1 MWLFLG
7 LVPVLLILL
16 LFAGLSGYVVHSRFQ
31 ADRILEA
38 VIEETST
45 IHTLQVHVR
54 ELLEMIELHTT
65 QQTPQHEIVSPFA
78 VIDDV
83 EQLFYQALSLCDEAE
98 EQALLTLMIRRWDTI
113 HSLIE
118 QLPLAEQEADLST
131 IGNIRSAVVTEAYAI
146 LSGLDELQELVSTE
160 AVETAAVTR
169 FTGMRIIGLLGLT
182 FLFLIVSLSALWLFF
197 SRMITFPLETLRV
210 GVEQLRQGDLNYRLR
225 LDRNDDLGVIAQAVN
240 ELVDN
245 LQYNVQ
251 QRVSRTTGNPSVT
264 LSETTNLQNV
274 LTYAVEVQE
283 AERKRVAMD
292 IHDGVSQWLTG
303 TFLKLETTCLQLQ
316 HEAPVAIPQLKEAQ
330 ALLQRAKIELKRTV
344 QGLHPHW
351 LEQGTLVDA
360 IRLYLV
366 ELQRY
371 GVIDCILVVNGM
383 EVRLPKKSELA
394 LFRVVQEGIN
404 NVIKHAGT
412 DSAILTL
419 TYRSDRLQL
428 LLADTGKGFDL
439 QAFRHQPGCNLG
451 LLSMSERISAVHG
464 QFFIES
470 KPACGTNIIVEI
482 PIKATVRIVAQE
494 QELWDKCNDSYQD
507 HVGRGPS
514 CRPSRCE
521 ELVEP

>member
-1 MWLFLG
+1 

-31 ADRILEA
+31 ADRIVEA
-38 VIEETST
+38 VIKETST

-54 ELLEMIELHTT
+54 ELLEMVELHTT
-65 QQTPQHEIVSPFA
+65 QQTPQHEVAAPFG

-83 EQLFYQALSLCDEAE
+83 EQLFYQALSLCDEPE
-98 EQALLTLMIRRWDTI
+98 EQALLTVMIRQWDTI
-113 HSLIE
+113 HLLVE

-131 IGNIRSAVVTEAYAI
+131 MGNIRSTIVREAYAI
-146 LSGLDELQELVSTE
+146 LSGLDELQELVSAE
-160 AVETAAVTR
+160 AVETAALTR
-169 FTGMRIIGLLGLT
+169 FTGMRTVVLFGLT
-182 FLFLIVSLSALWLFF
+182 FLFLTVSLSALWLFF
-197 SRMITFPLETLRV
+197 SRMVTFPLETLRV

-225 LDRNDDLGVIAQAVN
+225 FDRNDDLGAIAQAVN

-251 QRVSRTTGNPSVT
+251 QRVSRATSNTSLVIT
-264 LSETTNLQNV
+264 EATNLQNV

-316 HEAPVAIPQLKEAQ
+316 HEAPAAIPQLKEAQ

-366 ELQRY
+366 ELQRH
-371 GVIDCILVVNGM
+371 GVVHCILVVNGM

-412 DSAILTL
+412 DSAVLTL
-419 TYRSDRLQL
+419 TYRSDTLQL
-428 LLADTGKGFDL
+428 MLVDTGVGFDL
-439 QAFRHQPGCNLG
+439 QAFRYQPGANLG
-451 LLSMSERISAVHG
+451 LFSMSERISAVQG

-470 KPACGTNIIVEI
+470 KPGYGTKIIVEI
-482 PIKATVRIVAQE
+482 PIKATVGNVAQE
-494 QELWDKCNDSYQD
+494 QELWGKCNDNYQD

-514 CRPSRCE
+514 CRPSRRE